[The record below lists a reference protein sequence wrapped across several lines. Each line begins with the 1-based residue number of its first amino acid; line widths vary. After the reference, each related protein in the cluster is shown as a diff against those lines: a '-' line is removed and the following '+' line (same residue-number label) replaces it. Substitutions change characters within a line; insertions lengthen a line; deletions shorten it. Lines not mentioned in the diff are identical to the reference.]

1 MLKIAKI
8 ALVSAMLTAGLTGC
22 GDNAPDASIPAKVYA
37 DGVVNNDFQKMLS
50 VMDLSDVSKD
60 NQKLVSQSLKEILQ
74 TTSAIASQ
82 KGGFAK
88 YVVTDITA
96 EGKEAVANVK
106 FIFKDGS
113 EVVSAIPMRL
123 SGDNYAVVLNQARAE
138 ETAEVAAE
146 DLVPANAPA
155 EAAPAEAAVQ
165 AEAAPAEQA
174 AAVEAEA
181 KAQ

>member
-37 DGVVNNDFQKMLS
+37 DGVVNSDLHKMLS
-50 VMDLSDVSKD
+50 VMDLSDVSKE
-60 NQKLVSQSLKEILQ
+60 NQKLVSQSLGEILN
-74 TTSAIASQ
+74 TTKAIAAA

-96 EGKEAVANVK
+96 EGNEAVANVK

-123 SGDNYAVVLNQARAE
+123 SG
-138 ETAEVAAE
+138 
-146 DLVPANAPA
+146 
-155 EAAPAEAAVQ
+155 AAPA
-165 AEAAPAEQA
+165 
-174 AAVEAEA
+174 AEA

>member
-8 ALVSAMLTAGLTGC
+8 ALVSVMLTAGLTGC

-37 DGVVNNDFQKMLS
+37 DGVVNSDLHKMLS
-50 VMDLSDVSKD
+50 VMDLSDVSKE
-60 NQKLVSQSLKEILQ
+60 NQKLVSQSLGEILN
-74 TTSAIASQ
+74 TTKAIAAA

-96 EGKEAVANVK
+96 EGNEAVANVK

-138 ETAEVAAE
+138 ETAEVSAE
-146 DLVPANAPA
+146 DLVPANGEV
-155 EAAPAEAAVQ
+155 EAAAQVQ
-165 AEAAPAEQA
+165 AAPAEQA
-174 AAVEAEA
+174 ASPAAEA

>member
-37 DGVVNNDFQKMLS
+37 DGVVNNDSHKMLS
-50 VMDLSDVSKD
+50 VMDLSDVSKE
-60 NQKLVSQSLKEILQ
+60 NQKLVAQSLGEILN
-74 TTSAIASQ
+74 TTKAIAAA

-96 EGKEAVANVK
+96 EGNEAVANVK

-138 ETAEVAAE
+138 ETAEVFAE
-146 DLVPANAPA
+146 DLVPANGEV
-155 EAAPAEAAVQ
+155 EAAAQVQ
-165 AEAAPAEQA
+165 AGPAEQA
-174 AAVEAEA
+174 AAPAAEA

>member
-37 DGVVNNDFQKMLS
+37 DGVVNNDAHKMLS
-50 VMDLSDVSKD
+50 VMDLSDVSKE
-60 NQKLVSQSLKEILQ
+60 NQKLVAQSLGEILN
-74 TTSAIASQ
+74 TTKAIAAA

-96 EGKEAVANVK
+96 EGNEAVANVK

-138 ETAEVAAE
+138 ETAEVSAE
-146 DLVPANAPA
+146 DLVPANGEV
-155 EAAPAEAAVQ
+155 EAAAQVQ
-165 AEAAPAEQA
+165 AGPAEQA
-174 AAVEAEA
+174 AAPAAEA

>member
-37 DGVVNNDFQKMLS
+37 DGVVNNDSHKMLS
-50 VMDLSDVSKD
+50 VMDLSDVSKE
-60 NQKLVSQSLKEILQ
+60 NQKLVAQSLGEILN
-74 TTSAIASQ
+74 TTKAIAAA

-96 EGKEAVANVK
+96 EGNEAVANVK

-138 ETAEVAAE
+138 ETAEVSAE
-146 DLVPANAPA
+146 DLVPANGEV
-155 EAAPAEAAVQ
+155 EAAAQVQ
-165 AEAAPAEQA
+165 AGPAEQA
-174 AAVEAEA
+174 AAPAAEA

>member
-37 DGVVNNDFQKMLS
+37 DGVVNNDSHKMLS
-50 VMDLSDVSKD
+50 VMDLSDVSKES
-60 NQKLVSQSLKEILQ
+60 QKLVAQSLGEILN
-74 TTSAIASQ
+74 TTKAIAAS

-96 EGKEAVANVK
+96 EGNEAVANVK
-106 FIFKDGS
+106 FIFKDGRQ
-113 EVVSAIPMRL
+113 VVSAIPMRL

-138 ETAEVAAE
+138 ETAEVSAE
-146 DLVPANAPA
+146 DLVPANA
-155 EAAPAEAAVQ
+155 EVQ
-165 AEAAPAEQA
+165 AAAQVQAAPAEQA
-174 AAVEAEA
+174 AAPAAEA

>member
-37 DGVVNNDFQKMLS
+37 DGVVNSDLHKMLS
-50 VMDLSDVSKD
+50 VMDLSDVSKE
-60 NQKLVSQSLKEILQ
+60 NQKLVSQSLGEILN
-74 TTSAIASQ
+74 TTKAIAAA

-96 EGKEAVANVK
+96 EGNEAVANVK

-146 DLVPANAPA
+146 DLVPANA
-155 EAAPAEAAVQ
+155 EVQ
-165 AEAAPAEQA
+165 AAPAEQA
-174 AAVEAEA
+174 AVPAEQAAAPAAEA